1 MGTAENP
8 RELRLALAMRG
19 GASMA
24 VWIGGAVAE
33 VNRLRESLCA
43 GGDPGH
49 PWARL
54 AKLSGYD
61 AVSIDVL
68 AGASAGGLNAALLS
82 ANLVYG
88 VPFDRTRQ
96 TWVRL
101 ADVEAMAR
109 PVPKFWQRDPESLLD
124 GDGYFRSALRRT
136 IADNARSA
144 DQQPGAR
151 TDVLLTAT
159 LLDPITERRLDAR
172 LRPMYEQRRAAM
184 FRFHHE
190 GRAGD
195 PMSDFGSDPGPTAL
209 RLAQAA
215 RSTSSFP
222 FAFEPAKVVS
232 SPAEPP
238 PGEPNMLGHFS
249 ESTEHAEPFRVIDGG
264 VLDNIPV
271 AAAIDAIA
279 RTPADRPTRRFL
291 LYLNPDPEISRGERR
306 PALPLPV
313 AFSALGDRF
322 GQESL
327 LSDLAALD
335 EHNGAVR
342 RNDLHRRALFAA
354 LHSAPE
360 AERARVLARHSA
372 AVESEHAGVRAELD
386 AEAVHELLT
395 EPDGHEDGKLL
406 PPVVGDPLAAWSAQA
421 RAALRQRLS
430 VVLAEAVTTAVFDDV
445 HGLRVAIRECL
456 GWAHDI
462 ERFAEDHTE
471 VGRCKARLYRLS
483 SLASVL
489 EGHVDRYWTAGARL
503 EPIVDAAEL
512 DDWARRVM
520 GRRDRLQHRL
530 PSPVEPLLGAVL
542 AAVDD
547 GGGFQR
553 ALADLAAELGS
564 IVDSSGADAAPE
576 ESDVDAIAR
585 ARGVL
590 HDIADGLAAAAPPR
604 VEAGPEQIGYALLE
618 VTDRRPEVLRQLVV
632 LTAPLDVDRT
642 PGSHVELLRVVSDE
656 QSPLP
661 FTALRED
668 GRLRIEDKIRGL
680 DLGNFGAFLSAKWR
694 ANDWMWGRMDAA
706 STLVGLL
713 TDPARLVARHAGADE
728 LADALAA
735 IVSRPT
741 EAELGVLSESQA
753 EQWRGFLAEIW
764 ARYAGEVHAELESL
778 YAEPGENDLLPH
790 TRELLTERLQWT
802 IAAAEVPYA
811 ESVAHGADAR
821 GGTEPS
827 IPDPAELTRSVESFD
842 VGRQRVADLGE
853 PRLLSITTRLG
864 LLAYRAARPR
874 DRGVAPWFGRRL
886 MTLLKPLYLLV
897 AFAAAAPTRA
907 ALLGF
912 TAATATALAGPSVV
926 APDPVRLLGELAPP
940 GPRQLPGLACAVVF
954 AFWSGYRLTRRSG
967 EGVGHLL
974 PAVLVGSL
982 LTAAAA
988 GLCALG
994 LHLGP
999 LSIVALAALITCAAA
1014 PAYRTAAR
1022 IAATAATLAVFV
1034 AGYALIPGLPVLLLA
1049 PVATAYLH
1057 TLAATTFDVL
1067 HPRPRP
1073 TDG

>member
-1 MGTAENP
+1 M
-8 RELRLALAMRG
+8 RLALAMRG

-33 VNRLRESLCA
+33 INRLRESLCDE
-43 GGDPGH
+43 GDSEH
-49 PWARL
+49 PWAKL
-54 AKLSGYD
+54 AKLGGYD
-61 AVSIDVL
+61 TVSIDVL

-88 VPFDRTRQ
+88 MPFDRMRR

-109 PVPKFWQRDPESLLD
+109 PVPKFWQRGPESLLD

-136 IADNARSA
+136 ITDNARSA
-144 DQQPGAR
+144 DQRPGAR
-151 TDVLLTAT
+151 TDLLLTAT
-159 LLDPITERRLDAR
+159 LLDPIVERRPDAR
-172 LRPMYEQRRAAM
+172 LRQLHEQRRAAM

-190 GRAGD
+190 GLAGD
-195 PMSDFGSDPGPTAL
+195 PLSDFGSDPGPTAL

-215 RSTSSFP
+215 RSSSSFP

-232 SPAEPP
+232 SSAEPP

-279 RTPADRPTRRFL
+279 RAPADRPTRRFL
-291 LYLNPDPEISRGERR
+291 LYLNPEPEIATGERE
-306 PALPLPV
+306 PTLPLPV
-313 AFSALGDRF
+313 AISALRGRF
-322 GQESL
+322 GQETL

-335 EHNGAVR
+335 EHNRAVR

-360 AERARVLARHSA
+360 SERADVLARHSA
-372 AVESEHAGVRAELD
+372 AVESEHAAVRAELD
-386 AEAVHELLT
+386 AGAVHELLT
-395 EPDGHEDGKLL
+395 EPDGCEDGALL
-406 PPVVGDPLAAWSAQA
+406 SPVVGDPLADWSTQA

-430 VVLAEAVTTAVFDDV
+430 EALPELVTTAVFDDV
-445 HGLRVAIRECL
+445 QGLKVAIRECL
-456 GWAHDI
+456 GWARDI
-462 ERFAEDHTE
+462 ERFADDRAE

-483 SLASVL
+483 AFASVL

-542 AAVDD
+542 AAADD
-547 GGGFQR
+547 GAGFQR
-553 ALADLAAELGS
+553 ALADLAAELAS
-564 IVDSSGADAAPE
+564 IVESSGADAAPE
-576 ESDVDAIAR
+576 DSDVDAVAR

-590 HDIADGLAAAAPPR
+590 HDIADRLAAAAPPR
-604 VEAGPEQIGYALLE
+604 AEIWSEQIGYALLE
-618 VTDRRPEVLRQLVV
+618 ATDRRPEVLRQLVV

-642 PGSHVELLRVVSDE
+642 PGSRIELLRVVSDE

-661 FTALRED
+661 FTALRQD
-668 GRLRIEDKIRGL
+668 GRLRVEDKIRGL
-680 DLGNFGAFLSAKWR
+680 DLGTFGAFLSAKWR

-706 STLVGLL
+706 AALVGLL
-713 TDPARLVARHAGADE
+713 TDPARLLSARASTEE

-735 IVSRPT
+735 IVCRPT
-741 EAELGVLSESQA
+741 EAELGTLAEAQA
-753 EQWRGFLAEIW
+753 KQWRGFLAEVW
-764 ARYAGEVHAELESL
+764 ARHAGEVHAELDAL
-778 YAEPGENDLLPH
+778 GAGPAETDPLPH

-802 IAAAEVPYA
+802 IAASEVPYV
-811 ESVAHGADAR
+811 ESVSLGSDEQGGA
-821 GGTEPS
+821 EPAV
-827 IPDPAELTRSVESFD
+827 PDPAQLTRSVESFD
-842 VGRQRVADLGE
+842 VGRQRVPDLGE

-874 DRGVAPWFGRRL
+874 DRGIAPWFARRL

-897 AFAAAAPTRA
+897 AFAAAAPARA

-912 TAATATALAGPSVV
+912 TAATAAAVAGPPVT
-926 APDPVRLLGELAPP
+926 APDPVRLLGALAPP
-940 GPRQLPGLACAVVF
+940 DSGQLPGLACAVLL
-954 AFWSGYRLTRRSG
+954 AFWFGHRVTHRLGDGIRRW
-967 EGVGHLL
+967 L
-974 PAVLVGSL
+974 PAALVGSL

-994 LHLGP
+994 LRLGP
-999 LSIVALAALITCAAA
+999 LAIVALAALITCAAT

-1022 IAATAATLAVFV
+1022 VATTAATLAVFA
-1034 AGYALIPGLPVLLLA
+1034 AGYAFLPGAPVLLLA
-1049 PVATAYLH
+1049 TLATAYLQ
-1057 TLAATTFDVL
+1057 TLVTTTFDVL
-1067 HPRPRP
+1067 HRRPRP